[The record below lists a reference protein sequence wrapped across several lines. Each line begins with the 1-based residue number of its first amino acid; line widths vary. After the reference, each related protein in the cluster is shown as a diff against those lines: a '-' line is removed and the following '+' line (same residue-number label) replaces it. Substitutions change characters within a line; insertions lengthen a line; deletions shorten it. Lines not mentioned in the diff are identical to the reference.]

1 VDGDGYKTKYRN
13 RQTFGSCTNI
23 HLMNG
28 PNERSDGPA
37 VAEFDEPLAVV
48 VAAVVVAV
56 VVVVVEGYKDRC
68 RSVERLQCDSSMELP
83 ESSRQLQRVRRR
95 HDRPDGG
102 PLH

>member
-1 VDGDGYKTKYRN
+1 
-13 RQTFGSCTNI
+13 
-23 HLMNG
+23 MNG

-37 VAEFDEPLAVV
+37 VAEFDEALAVV
-48 VAAVVVAV
+48 VAVVVVAVV

-68 RSVERLQCDSSMELP
+68 RSVERLQCDSSMQLA